1 MVQAWQTEAWKAFP
15 WMQIS
20 ELSFISEQITAWIKI
35 LNFEN
40 AVIYIASKVTEI
52 CNNSALVQVM
62 TQHWKTDKQLSE
74 PMVIWPINVS
84 SGLHVLIEYYFF

>member
-1 MVQAWQTEAWKAFP
+1 MADRGLKG
-15 WMQIS
+15 IS
-20 ELSFISEQITAWIKI
+20 LNANIWIVIYIWTDYSLNKI

-40 AVIYIASKVTEI
+40 VIYIASKVTEI